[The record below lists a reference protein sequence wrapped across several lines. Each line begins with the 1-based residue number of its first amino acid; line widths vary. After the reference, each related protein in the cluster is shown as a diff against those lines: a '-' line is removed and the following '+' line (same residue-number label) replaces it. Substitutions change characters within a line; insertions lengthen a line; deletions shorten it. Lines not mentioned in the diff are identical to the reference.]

1 MVMNSVDEMELRR
14 VRRSEKSYG
23 YRIIAGQRLAY
34 DALKEI
40 KSQTY
45 GNILTLGQHLECLTA
60 MKWG

>member
-1 MVMNSVDEMELRR
+1 MVVNSVDEMELRR

-34 DALKEI
+34 DVLKEI

-45 GNILTLGQHLECLTA
+45 GNFLTLGQHLECLMA